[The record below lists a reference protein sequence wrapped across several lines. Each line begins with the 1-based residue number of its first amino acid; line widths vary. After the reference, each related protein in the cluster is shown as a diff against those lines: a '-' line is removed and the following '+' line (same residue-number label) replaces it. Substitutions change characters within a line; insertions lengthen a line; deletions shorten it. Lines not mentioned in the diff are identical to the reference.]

1 MSAMVVSFWEK
12 WGDFYVEYRVRRNTP
27 MVAEWIEYLYNE
39 IKPIMKEQHPDMK
52 GKILLQNEK
61 E

>member
-1 MSAMVVSFWEK
+1 
-12 WGDFYVEYRVRRNTP
+12 

-52 GKILLQNEK
+52 GKVLTEWK
-61 E
+61 K